1 MGMILWT
8 IVFIGRGGVSSYL
21 TDTGYRDTGCS
32 IPDYDQN
39 LKFNSPLR
47 VIRSLKANK
56 RRHLEVLITVAD
68 LTVGS
73 LQYCWTWQG
82 SRNEAGVYSE

>member
-8 IVFIGRGGVSSYL
+8 IFLLAIGGVFFLS
-21 TDTGYRDTGCS
+21 TGHWIPDTGCL